1 MANRTEVK
9 DITAMLEKLQDVD
22 ALGFTVILSAG
33 VAGYCGVKGPLTAIL
48 TSFAPVNGSGES
60 VMKFNPGEAWLI
72 ADLVGTPILGP
83 FLALFGGGMPGGTT
97 TTPTT
102 TQISAL
108 GMAAA
113 NMVEAGLLYQLARN
127 PETLRTLF
135 DMGKEA
141 ANGAIGLGK
150 AGGALLGKL

>member
-1 MANRTEVK
+1 MAKTDVK
-9 DITAMLEKLQDVD
+9 DVTAMLQKLQDVD
-22 ALGFTVILSAG
+22 ALGFTVIISAG
-33 VAGYCGVKGPLTAIL
+33 VAGYCGVKGPLTSIL
-48 TSFAPVNGSGES
+48 TAIAPVNGSGKS
-60 VMKFNPGEAWLI
+60 VMEFNPGEAWLI

-83 FLALFGGGMPGGTT
+83 FLALFGGATSGGTT
-97 TTPTT
+97 TNPTP

-108 GMAAA
+108 GTAAA

-127 PETLRTLF
+127 PETLKTLF

-150 AGGALLGKL
+150 TGAALLK